1 MARSR
6 AGRKRKS
13 GERYACGKLRPAP
26 DRGND
31 RLQALHARFRPF
43 MQGKGDQWTGT
54 PIGRAWLVGLLDGW
68 DADPAAIRDAGLF
81 YAERYWA
88 YWPAPSG
95 VSNYAA
101 EDRRGG
107 GSGWTGGMDPRGDRF
122 LHLDRAIGDA
132 GRACWEA
139 VQALVVA
146 PHWNPGESPQWL
158 DRLINARLLAAGHP
172 VEGAE
177 LPRAGDAERL
187 KLAVEGLRAI
197 VAGRRRTMARAQG
210 G

>member
-1 MARSR
+1 MARAK
-6 AGRKRKS
+6 AGRKRKA
-13 GERYACGKLRPAP
+13 GARYACGKLRAAP

-68 DADPAAIRDAGLF
+68 DADASAIRDAGLF

-95 VSNYAA
+95 VCNYGA
-101 EDRRGG
+101 EDRRGSAWSG
-107 GSGWTGGMDPRGDRF
+107 GEDRRGDRF
-122 LHLDRAIGDA
+122 LNLDRAIFDT
-132 GRACWEA
+132 GRASWEA

-146 PHWNPGESPQWL
+146 PHWNPEEDPAWL
-158 DRLINARLLAAGHP
+158 GRLINARLLAAARP

-177 LPRAGDAERL
+177 LPRPGDAERL
-187 KLAVEGLRAI
+187 KLAVEGLLAI
-197 VAGRRRTMARAQG
+197 VSGRRGKSARGTRISA
-210 G
+210 